1 MAQKAMIITD
11 PLRTA
16 RLYLQL
22 NPNQEENR
30 ALRTLLAT
38 LADLEAAGPI
48 RDAFLFQGE
57 LGELTAALLDA
68 RMGAHYSAERWRD
81 AATF

>member
-22 NPNQEENR
+22 NPNQEKNR
-30 ALRTLLAT
+30 ALRTLLVA
-38 LADLEAAGPI
+38 LADLETAEPI
-48 RDAFLFQGE
+48 RDAILFQGE
-57 LGELTAALLDA
+57 LGELTTALLDA
-68 RMGAHYSAERWRD
+68 RMGAHYAAERWRD